1 MKSGNLGGFLP
12 FWLLFG
18 TFQQFLVTL
27 AQYVESLLKEAPQG
41 DFEGKF
47 CTFLDVFCPF
57 GTYRYVLVLLNQTS
71 GCSSIR

>member
-27 AQYVESLLKEAPQG
+27 AQYVESLLKEALQG
-41 DFEGKF
+41 DFEG
-47 CTFLDVFCPF
+47 
-57 GTYRYVLVLLNQTS
+57 N
-71 GCSSIR
+71 